1 MDHRD
6 ASGRQV
12 VQDDQQ
18 PARPAVRR
26 RRVRGEEAAPQHNP
40 FADTQLPDRRRDQST
55 GISALTEAEFR
66 PVYDFIHPDS
76 KAVMEVAVGTGARRG
91 ELTALTVDDLAL
103 GQPTPTQR
111 INKAWKLNC
120 LPGKDRADG
129 EMRYVLGPPKSRGST
144 RAVALAAP
152 IVALTPAGSRLW
164 LAPGRGTAWRSV
176 LDVAMDLVGQPGSVA
191 AAVGRP
197 RPPRCRVGS
206 RRLRC
211 RSMTEIV
218 LRVRLIGGEH
228 LDVSY
233 EEPGAADDDQLREHV
248 ISTLA
253 QDSGVLRTRHGH
265 RLVVL
270 FGRGVA
276 ALEVAPRGAVL

>member
-1 MDHRD
+1 
-6 ASGRQV
+6 
-12 VQDDQQ
+12 
-18 PARPAVRR
+18 
-26 RRVRGEEAAPQHNP
+26 
-40 FADTQLPDRRRDQST
+40 
-55 GISALTEAEFR
+55 
-66 PVYDFIHPDS
+66 
-76 KAVMEVAVGTGARRG
+76 MEVAVGTGARRG

-129 EMRYVLGPPKSRGST
+129 ETRYVLGPPKSRGST
-144 RAVALAAP
+144 RTVAVTAP
-152 IVALTPAGSRLW
+152 IVAIAPAGSRLW

-191 AAVGRP
+191 AAGGP
-197 RPPRCRVGS
+197 TTAASRCRVGS